1 MPPALLSRFDI
12 VFTLVDKPDAI
23 MDRLL
28 SDGVLAVS
36 YFLPYMTQVELIG
49 T

>member
-12 VFTLVDKPDAI
+12 VFTLVDKPDAM

-36 YFLPYMTQVELIG
+36 
-49 T
+49 